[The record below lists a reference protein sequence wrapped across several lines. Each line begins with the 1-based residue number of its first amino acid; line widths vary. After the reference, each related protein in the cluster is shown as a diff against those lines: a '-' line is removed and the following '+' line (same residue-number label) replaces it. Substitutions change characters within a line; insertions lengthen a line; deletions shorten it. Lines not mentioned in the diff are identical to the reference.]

1 MKTAN
6 AIAFVALTTVSTF
19 GVANTAHAG
28 FGFDMNQGQAYE
40 EDMGITTT
48 VENTVTVDFNDQL
61 GNTTGFT
68 ETFEDGSSATY
79 SFEDNSGTSS
89 VRQNEWAPANING
102 TVNEENPYLAIFP
115 GDSVTIS
122 LNDTA
127 NYFGFNWGSVSQN
140 NRIEFYN
147 GNLLVAAFQSAGDD
161 PEEEV
166 EGQAELQRR
175 WEQVAGADTDIKFW
189 EEADAYLEFWATT
202 EDSLF
207 DSVIMSQLN
216 STGGG
221 FESDN
226 HSFLMSEKAYSV
238 PEPGMVVGLVAVA
251 GLVAKKSVKKS

>member
-1 MKTAN
+1 MKTTN
-6 AIAFVALTTVSTF
+6 AIAFVALTTISTF

-28 FGFDMNQGQAYE
+28 FGFEMNEGQAYE
-40 EDMGITTT
+40 GNMGITTT
-48 VENTVTVDFNDQL
+48 VENTVTVDFNNRL

-68 ETFEDGSSATY
+68 ENFEDGSSATY
-79 SFEDNSGTSS
+79 SFEDNSGSSS
-89 VRQNEWAPANING
+89 VRQDKWAPANIDG
-102 TVNEENPYLAIFP
+102 TVNKENPYLAIFP
-115 GDSVTIS
+115 GNSVTIS

-147 GNLLVAAFQSAGDD
+147 GNVLVGAFQSAGDD
-161 PEEEV
+161 PDVEV
-166 EGQAELQRR
+166 DGQAELQRR
-175 WEQVAGADTDIKFW
+175 WEQVGSGSSKMFW

-207 DSVIMSQLN
+207 DSIVMTQLEGK
-216 STGGG
+216 GGG

-251 GLVAKKSVKKS
+251 GLAAKKSIKKS